1 MVTGDQ
7 GEHDEHSTDN
17 ARRSVRSSDTRGDRP
32 QRARRAGRRRDHT
45 DTDGGRLRRHCLGGR
60 RAGPPH
66 FSAGDRSGDY
76 LWHDSHG
83 FHLRVTHGST
93 HDRRIYSGEI
103 TASAPMRIDPV
114 KLEKGDVAKLSANHR
129 TLVFVF
135 SNYGYVDGIN
145 FHTDC
150 ASTLVVKNLHI
161 GNQNLSRDNVYLGKT
176 KAHPKAIPF
185 TVHRRPTTSTTPTTS
200 A

>member
-1 MVTGDQ
+1 MSNRRTTIAAAFAAATLGVTGLSALAAPANAATAPTPKAAACDATPWQ
-7 GEHDEHSTDN
+7 G
-17 ARRSVRSSDTRGDRP
+17 AVQG
-32 QRARRAGRRRDHT
+32 A
-45 DTDGGRLRRHCLGGR
+45 
-60 RAGPPH
+60 PH
-66 FSAGDRSGDY
+66 FAAGDRSGDY

-135 SNYGYVDGIN
+135 SNYGYVDGVN

-150 ASTLVVKNLHI
+150 ASALKVANLHVGNKNL
-161 GNQNLSRDNVYLGKT
+161 GRGEVYLGKA

-185 TVHRRPTTSTTPTTS
+185 TVHRRPTTAS
-200 A
+200 